1 MTLLPVVN
9 TEEKM
14 SRKMFDALS
23 LFETYCAVS
32 CIDSVTYQQV
42 IDYLTSHYGSELSQH
57 FMPKYLFSTQVSLAD
72 QQ

>member
-1 MTLLPVVN
+1 MTLLPVLN

-14 SRKMFDALS
+14 PRKMFDALS

-32 CIDSVTYQQV
+32 GIDSVTYQQV
-42 IDYLTSHYGSELSQH
+42 IDYLTSHYGAELSQH